1 MQTGVAQLPWAE
13 NPPQIGHLSNFATA
27 APWAI
32 AYSQWSQRGL
42 RAGVIAIKVAKLR
55 DTPVTNQ
62 FERLRIV
69 LIDTAMADVPSSPF
83 DHKHNLGGLVFAFAA
98 SKP

>member
-1 MQTGVAQLPWAE
+1 VGRKPTPNRPFKQFRDCGALGNCLFPVEPE
-13 NPPQIGHLSNFATA
+13 
-27 APWAI
+27 
-32 AYSQWSQRGL
+32 RL

>member
-1 MQTGVAQLPWAE
+1 L
-13 NPPQIGHLSNFATA
+13 L
-27 APWAI
+27 
-32 AYSQWSQRGL
+32 
-42 RAGVIAIKVAKLR
+42 IKVAKLR